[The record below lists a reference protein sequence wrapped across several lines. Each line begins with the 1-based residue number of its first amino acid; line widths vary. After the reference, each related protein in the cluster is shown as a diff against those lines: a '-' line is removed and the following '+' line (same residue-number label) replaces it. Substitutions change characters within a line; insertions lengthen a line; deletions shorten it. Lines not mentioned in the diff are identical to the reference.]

1 GAGRSAGGRGA
12 NPAAGPGAAGAGP
25 GAGGRGANPE
35 ACHGSAG
42 ARPSAGGLGAMS
54 GPPVRMDVT
63 TVVVSWNT
71 REHLARCLAAL
82 EDAAEGLRVETIVV
96 DNGSTDGSQA
106 MVAEKFPRAR
116 LIQSRDN

>member
-1 GAGRSAGGRGA
+1 RPSAGGL
-12 NPAAGPGAAGAGP
+12 
-25 GAGGRGANPE
+25 GANPE
-35 ACHGSAG
+35 ARHGSAG

-96 DNGSTDGSQA
+96 DNGPTDGPPA
-106 MVAEKFPRAR
+106 MVAEKFPQIGRASCR
-116 LIQSRDN
+116 ERVEASLAVAARSRK